1 MNYREKTKRS
11 EKPSIEPMRVAILGV
26 GGLGRTLASELRGDP
41 RVTSL
46 LLIDLFGERAR
57 VLTGIRGRVAIEA
70 KQLNVE
76 NRIALTKAIA
86 GSDLVINTTLP
97 RYNLGIMQAAL
108 EVRANYLDPS
118 AAGPREP
125 GGLAG
130 IFEQLAMGEAFKDVG
145 LTGLVSMGL
154 DPGLS
159 NVMARSAVER
169 LDTIDAIRIRS
180 GGVATLPGHSSFP
193 LYSREVF
200 LSDVLSPPTVW
211 LDGALQDR
219 APLSEP
225 EEYGFPPPVGSQRTY
240 LISHEEVKTLPKFL
254 GKPIGRGDYKYVLDP
269 HLVQAILSLDKL
281 DLLSD
286 SHMIR
291 MGNQM
296 VSFRRAFLAA
306 FPEPSALV
314 LPLEGAESLS
324 VEVEGQT
331 GGKRVVY
338 RGDITLTHQE
348 ANRRRST
355 TAASYLGA
363 AGAAIGTALIGDKAT
378 PGPGVYPA
386 ETLDPARVFK
396 EWAARALPMA
406 WSERVL
412 AG

>member
-1 MNYREKTKRS
+1 
-11 EKPSIEPMRVAILGV
+11 MRVAILGV

-46 LLIDLFGERAR
+46 LLVDLYGERAR

-76 NRIALTKAIA
+76 NRIALTRAIA
-86 GSDLVINTTLP
+86 GVDLVINATLP
-97 RYNLGIMQAAL
+97 KYNLGIMQAAL

-130 IFEQLAMGEAFKDVG
+130 IFEQLAMGEAFKAAG
-145 LTGLVSMGL
+145 LTALVSMGL
-154 DPGLS
+154 DPGIS
-159 NVMARSAVER
+159 NVMARSAAER
-169 LDTIDAIRIRS
+169 LDR
-180 GGVATLPGHSSFP
+180 
-193 LYSREVF
+193 
-200 LSDVLSPPTVW
+200 
-211 LDGALQDR
+211 ALQNR

-225 EEYGFPPPVGSQRTY
+225 EEYPFPPPVGSQRTY
-240 LISHEEVKTLPKFL
+240 LISHEEVKTLPKYL
-254 GKPIGRGDYKYVLDP
+254 SKPIGRVDFKYVLEP

-281 DLLSD
+281 GLLAD
-286 SHMIR
+286 AHLIR
-291 MGNQM
+291 VGNQM

-314 LPLEGAESLS
+314 LPLDGAESLS

-331 GGKRVVY
+331 GGKRVVH
-338 RGDITLTHQE
+338 RGDVTLTHQE

-363 AGAAIGTALIGDKAT
+363 VGVAIGTALIADKAT
-378 PGPGVYPA
+378 PGPGVHPA
-386 ETLDPARVFK
+386 ESLDPTRVFK
-396 EWAARALPMA
+396 EWAVRDLPMA

-412 AG
+412 SG

>member
-1 MNYREKTKRS
+1 
-11 EKPSIEPMRVAILGV
+11 MRVAILGV

-46 LLIDLFGERAR
+46 LLVDLYGERAR
-57 VLTGIRGRVAIEA
+57 VLTGIRGRVAID
-70 KQLNVE
+70 
-76 NRIALTKAIA
+76 R
-86 GSDLVINTTLP
+86 
-97 RYNLGIMQAAL
+97 
-108 EVRANYLDPS
+108 
-118 AAGPREP
+118 
-125 GGLAG
+125 LA
-130 IFEQLAMGEAFKDVG
+130 
-145 LTGLVSMGL
+145 
-154 DPGLS
+154 
-159 NVMARSAVER
+159 
-169 LDTIDAIRIRS
+169 TIDAIRIRS
-180 GGVATLPGHSSFP
+180 GGVATLPGHSSSP

-254 GKPIGRGDYKYVLDP
+254 GKPIGRVDYKYVLDP

-281 DLLSD
+281 DLLAD

-363 AGAAIGTALIGDKAT
+363 VGAAIGTALIGDKAT

-386 ETLDPARVFK
+386 EALDPTRVFR
-396 EWAARALPMA
+396 EWAARGLPMA

-412 AG
+412 SN

>member
-1 MNYREKTKRS
+1 
-11 EKPSIEPMRVAILGV
+11 MRVAILGV

-57 VLTGIRGRVAIEA
+57 VLTGIRGRVGIEA

-97 RYNLGIMQAAL
+97 KYNLGIMQAAL
-108 EVRANYLDPS
+108 EVRADYLDPS

-130 IFEQLAMGEAFKDVG
+130 IFEQVAMGEAFKAAG
-145 LTGLVSMGL
+145 LTALVSMGL
-154 DPGLS
+154 DPGIS
-159 NVMARSAVER
+159 NVMARSAAER
-169 LDTIDAIRIRS
+169 LDVVDAIRIRS
-180 GGVATLPGHSSFP
+180 GSVAALPGYTSFP

-200 LSDVLSPPTVW
+200 LSDILTPPTVW
-211 LDGALQDR
+211 LDGGLQNR

-225 EEYGFPPPVGSQRTY
+225 EEYPFPPPVGSQRTY
-240 LISHEEVKTLPKFL
+240 LISHEEVKTLPKYL
-254 GKPIGRGDYKYVLDP
+254 GKPIGRVDFKYVLEP

-281 DLLSD
+281 GLLAD
-286 SHMIR
+286 AHLIR
-291 MGNQM
+291 VGK

-314 LPLEGAESLS
+314 LPLDGAESLS

-331 GGKRVVY
+331 GRKRVVL
-338 RGDITLTHQE
+338 RGDVTLTHQE

-363 AGAAIGTALIGDKAT
+363 VGVAIGTALIADKAT
-378 PGPGVYPA
+378 PGPGVHPA

-396 EWAARALPMA
+396 EWGARNLPMA

>member
-1 MNYREKTKRS
+1 
-11 EKPSIEPMRVAILGV
+11 MRVAILGV

-118 AAGPREP
+118 AAGPREI

-130 IFEQLAMGEAFKDVG
+130 IFEQLAMGEAFKAAG
-145 LTGLVSMGL
+145 LTALVSMGL
-154 DPGLS
+154 DPGIS
-159 NVMARSAVER
+159 NVMARTAAER
-169 LDTIDAIRIRS
+169 LDTVDAIRIRS
-180 GGVATLPGHSSFP
+180 GSVAALPGYTSFP

-200 LSDVLSPPTVW
+200 LSDVLTPPTVW

-225 EEYGFPPPVGSQRTY
+225 EEYPFPPPVGSQRTY
-240 LISHEEVKTLPKFL
+240 LISHEEVKTLPKYL
-254 GKPIGRGDYKYVLDP
+254 GRPIGRVDFKYVLEP

-281 DLLSD
+281 GLLAD
-286 SHMIR
+286 AHLIR
-291 MGNQM
+291 IGNQM

-306 FPEPSALV
+306 FPEPSARAAARRGRVPQRRGRRPERRKASRAPRRRHAHAPRGEPEALDDRGLV
-314 LPLEGAESLS
+314 PGRRRRRDRDRAHRRQSDARAGRPSRRDLGPGARVQGMGRAESPDGL
-324 VEVEGQT
+324 VRTRARE
-331 GGKRVVY
+331 
-338 RGDITLTHQE
+338 L
-348 ANRRRST
+348 N
-355 TAASYLGA
+355 GA
-363 AGAAIGTALIGDKAT
+363 YVGS
-378 PGPGVYPA
+378 PNV
-386 ETLDPARVFK
+386 R
-396 EWAARALPMA
+396 
-406 WSERVL
+406 
-412 AG
+412 